1 MEGNNA
7 MVVTIIPEVK
17 RFSAGARVASRRK
30 ARRSSS
36 RTVFRDGVI

>member
-17 RFSAGARVASRRK
+17 KFSAGARVASRRK
-30 ARRSSS
+30 ARRGSS
-36 RTVFRDGVI
+36 RTVFHDGVN